1 MNSRN
6 KDNMGYLV
14 IDQISKSFGSLQVLT
29 GCSLSVP
36 KGTVLTLLG
45 PSGCGK
51 TTLLRSI
58 AGFVEPDTGRVL
70 VDGEDISALA
80 PNQRQVGYVFQNYAL
95 FPHLS
100 VAGNVAYGL
109 KVRRRPA
116 AEIKQRVDRALDLVD
131 LGPLGARY
139 PAQLSGGQQQR
150 VAIARSLV
158 LEPSVLLLDEP
169 FNALDARLRLT
180 MQIELRKLIER
191 VGITSIFVTHD
202 QLEAMTLSDNVA
214 VMRAGAIEQFGPPL
228 DIYDRPQTPYVAN
241 FIGRANLISGR
252 SEKGLF
258 AGPQPIAT
266 GIADGD
272 ATLVVRP
279 ENVAI
284 ETGEGP
290 GWHGTIGFATALGPT
305 IEYEIDCGW
314 AEPLR
319 AVVPRH
325 FGRGILA
332 AKTPVRAVIT
342 DTQAAV
348 VLSGVRSHGDCCRGA
363 AACTQQL
370 AASVDQQRLR
380 ARAAGLGLPG
390 DLHGAADRH
399 LAAVRLCQYRTRPYR
414 RRQFYAAADDRGAQ

>member
-1 MNSRN
+1 MNDSN
-6 KDNMGYLV
+6 KDDIGYLV
-14 IDQISKSFGSLQVLT
+14 IDQISKSFGKQKVLAD
-29 GCSLSVP
+29 CSLSVP
-36 KGTVLTLLG
+36 RGTVLTLLG

-58 AGFVEPDTGRVL
+58 AGFVEPDAGRVQI
-70 VDGEDISALA
+70 DGRDISQLA

-100 VAGNVAYGL
+100 VANNVAYGL
-109 KVRRRPA
+109 RVRRRPA
-116 AEIKQRVDRALDLVD
+116 DEIARRVARALDLVD
-131 LGPLGARY
+131 LGALGSRF

-150 VAIARSLV
+150 VAIARALV

-191 VGITSIFVTHD
+191 VGVTSIFVTHD

-228 DIYDRPQTPYVAN
+228 DLYDRPRTPYVAN
-241 FIGRANLISGR
+241 FIGRANLIPGR
-252 SEKGLF
+252 CDRGFF
-258 AGPQPIAT
+258 AGTQPIAT

-279 ENVAI
+279 ENLTI
-284 ETGEGP
+284 ETGAGP
-290 GWHGTIGFATALGPT
+290 GWAGTIGFATAIGPT

-319 AVVPRH
+319 AVVRRH
-325 FGRGILA
+325 FGRGTIP
-332 AKTPVRAVIT
+332 AKTPVRAVIS
-342 DTQAAV
+342 DPQAAL
-348 VLSGVRSHGDCCRGA
+348 VLAGNRSH
-363 AACTQQL
+363 
-370 AASVDQQRLR
+370 
-380 ARAAGLGLPG
+380 
-390 DLHGAADRH
+390 
-399 LAAVRLCQYRTRPYR
+399 
-414 RRQFYAAADDRGAQ
+414 DD

>member
-1 MNSRN
+1 MNKGNLHS
-6 KDNMGYLV
+6 MAYLE
-14 IDQISKSFGSLQVLT
+14 IDRLSKRFGALQVLAN
-29 GCSLSVP
+29 CSLGVP
-36 KGTVLTLLG
+36 RGTVLTLLG

-58 AGFVEPDTGRVL
+58 AGFVEPDAGRVL
-70 VDGEDISALA
+70 VDGKDISQLA

-95 FPHLS
+95 FPHLT

-116 AEIKQRVDRALDLVD
+116 AEIAQRVARALDLVD
-131 LGPLGARY
+131 LGALGARY

-150 VAIARSLV
+150 VAIARALV

-169 FNALDARLRLT
+169 FNALDAQLRLT

-214 VMRAGAIEQFGPPL
+214 VMSAGSIEQFGPPL
-228 DIYDRPQTPYVAN
+228 QIYDQPTTPYVAN
-241 FIGRANLISGR
+241 FIGRANLIAGR
-252 SEKGLF
+252 CERGTF
-258 AGPQPIAT
+258 VGAQPVAAA
-266 GIADGD
+266 IADGD

-279 ENVAI
+279 ENITI

-290 GWHGTIGFATALGPT
+290 GWAGTIGFATALGPT

-319 AVVPRH
+319 AVVPRQA
-325 FGRGILA
+325 GRGTIPA
-332 AKTPVRAVIT
+332 RTPVRAVIR
-342 DTQAAV
+342 DLQAV
-348 VLSGVRSHGDCCRGA
+348 VVLAGVRAHG
-363 AACTQQL
+363 
-370 AASVDQQRLR
+370 
-380 ARAAGLGLPG
+380 
-390 DLHGAADRH
+390 H
-399 LAAVRLCQYRTRPYR
+399 
-414 RRQFYAAADDRGAQ
+414 

>member
-70 VDGEDISALA
+70 VDGKDISALA

-290 GWHGTIGFATALGPT
+290 GWHGMIGFATALGPT

-348 VLSGVRSHGDCCRGA
+348 VLAGVRSHGD
-363 AACTQQL
+363 
-370 AASVDQQRLR
+370 
-380 ARAAGLGLPG
+380 
-390 DLHGAADRH
+390 
-399 LAAVRLCQYRTRPYR
+399 
-414 RRQFYAAADDRGAQ
+414 